1 MKYKSLKEREPKNI
15 IENFFLYLEA
25 IILMW
30 FPFSYSGENI
40 QLIKLKKS
48 INIIT
53 YILYFLAIG
62 LGIIILIQI
71 YKIRN
76 SV

>member
-1 MKYKSLKEREPKNI
+1 MKYRGLKEREAKNI

-30 FPFSYSGENI
+30 FPFSYNGENI

-76 SV
+76 SA